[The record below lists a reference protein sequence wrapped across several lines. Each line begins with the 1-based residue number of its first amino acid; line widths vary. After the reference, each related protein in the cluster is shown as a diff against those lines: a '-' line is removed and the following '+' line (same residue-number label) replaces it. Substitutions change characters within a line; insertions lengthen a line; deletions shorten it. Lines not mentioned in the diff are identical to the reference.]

1 MRITYRKGADL
12 IAFAFNGAQIGLFD
26 INKNELSGGG
36 YSRQPFPGFVY
47 LNEDANNF
55 YYVNSNT
62 IIFPVATANWSDVY
76 YVGLISDGEVA
87 LLVSLPSPA
96 TVRTGQQLVFFAGM
110 IEFQIPKQIT

>member
-12 IAFAFNGAQIGLFD
+12 IAQAFNGAQIGLFD
-26 INKNELSGGG
+26 VNKDELVGKG
-36 YSRQPFPGFVY
+36 YSRQPFPGFIY
-47 LNEDANNF
+47 LTEDENNF

-62 IIFPVATANWSDVY
+62 IVFPVATADWSDVY
-76 YVGLISDGEVA
+76 YIGLILDNQLA

-110 IEFQIPKQIT
+110 IEFQIPKQIS

>member
-12 IAFAFNGAQIGLFD
+12 IAFAFNGSQIGLFD
-26 INKNELSGGG
+26 VNMTELSGNG
-36 YSRQPFPGFVY
+36 YSRQTFPGFIY
-47 LNEDANNF
+47 SNEDTTNF

-62 IIFPVATANWSDVY
+62 ITFPVATANWSDVY
-76 YVGLISDGEVA
+76 YIGLISDGQVA